1 VIRGEAKD
9 LAPTLSHRIQLETR
23 SNFKSP
29 SDPTSP
35 KPQLNPMSVSK
46 VPNSTGTANRI
57 VEAAVQLFSRQG
69 FAASSTHEIARLAGV
84 SEVTV
89 FRHFPRKRDLFWA
102 ATECRLR
109 RLQIGKE
116 LRGRLE
122 VDENPR
128 TVLPGIIAVL
138 VETLHHQPET
148 IRLLYLCLF
157 ELDHGADRILRKHL
171 ASLFHPLREYLA
183 RCASKGLI
191 RDIDPGIAALGLA
204 ALIAAHQGLQSVL
217 MDGTSLCVGV
227 DDAIMTYT
235 EFWTKA
241 LLPEHALPGVGV
253 SEVLP

>member
-1 VIRGEAKD
+1 
-9 LAPTLSHRIQLETR
+9 
-23 SNFKSP
+23 
-29 SDPTSP
+29 
-35 KPQLNPMSVSK
+35 MSVSQIQK
-46 VPNSTGTANRI
+46 KNGTASRI

-102 ATECRLR
+102 ATESRLR
-109 RLQIGKE
+109 RLRISKE

-122 VDENPR
+122 NDESPR
-128 TVLPGIIAVL
+128 TALPGIVALL

-171 ASLFHPLREYLA
+171 VPLFQPLREYLA
-183 RCASKGLI
+183 RCATKGLI
-191 RDIDPGIAALGLA
+191 RDVEPGITALGLA

-217 MDGTSLCVGV
+217 TEDGISCATT
-227 DDAIMTYT
+227 DDAIATYSAFWMT
-235 EFWTKA
+235 A
-241 LLPEHALPGVGV
+241 MLPEF
-253 SEVLP
+253 VLSDGEGAAIHTISPAAD